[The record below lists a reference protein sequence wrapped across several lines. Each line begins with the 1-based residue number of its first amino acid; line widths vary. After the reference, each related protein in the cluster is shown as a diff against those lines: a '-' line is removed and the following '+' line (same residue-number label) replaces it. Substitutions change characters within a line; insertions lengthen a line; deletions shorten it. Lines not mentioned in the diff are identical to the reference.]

1 MKRER
6 KLVQLLLIPL
16 ALVVLLQGGLPFYV
30 LHMTGTKRM
39 LEESAVNID
48 STIVENR
55 KVTLESTMVDQW
67 SAIRKES
74 DYLNTALSQLLA
86 ESGVN
91 AEQFPQ
97 LPELKEEYV
106 RRVFP
111 ELLEVLRRDTTCG
124 LFLVLTNGQGAAQAG
139 DYAGFFLRDSD
150 PTTRV
155 ETNSDLLLERGSKE
169 LARENGITLDS
180 GWTPRFAFLGAG
192 NRAADDFFYTPYLL
206 ANTNRSV
213 DMSLLGCWSMPFVL
227 EDNPLD
233 NHRMI
238 AYSVPL
244 MLDGTVYGVIGTEIS
259 VAYINN
265 NFFSVRDLDRNQ
277 NAGYAIAV
285 NLGEGNYRCV
295 TGKGLLYDTVTRQ
308 GSDFTLEDTQYA
320 DLSQVAG
327 QSLGS
332 QPIYAVS
339 APLTLYSGN
348 VPYESKNWVLCGF
361 VSHDS
366 IFSMGDELYHKIL
379 VVTAICALFGLG
391 VMAVAVKHITKPVYR
406 LMDSVR
412 GGLAGLKA
420 FQPSRIREIDELHR
434 VVENLTENEIH
445 TEAQLTEEKER
456 YRVAVKSSKDV
467 FFTYRDAERSMEIV
481 NSAHWDGVWDMEEL
495 WAKLFGPCFAPR
507 DQKRISEGLTKGEGT
522 ASMEVLYKGADF
534 PEGRWFEIQ
543 ASAIS
548 DAQDGSRRVVGLM
561 RDIHERKLRELEQE
575 RRQSLDPV
583 TGLYRLKTGME
594 ILTLRRQH
602 RPEGTLAMLDLN
614 HFQYITQSYGLAF
627 GDVLLSEFSGFL
639 GEIFGKWEQSLLIR
653 CGSDEFLVWLPG
665 ASPQDCRE
673 ELDVLRRRFG
683 SLIRDSALPLN
694 FAAGLASGNPEV
706 RSDALVGRA
715 ASAVAQCRR
724 QEAWVLRWEE
734 IPEPPAPEPFGE
746 IISQGYTS
754 QLGLASLAMTIFDRN
769 VSAEAA
775 ADLLA
780 KKIQERFGLENL
792 VVTTFREDFLSSS
805 VEYAWKALPEGD
817 QVVHCTDAQ
826 FQILDGM
833 LQRSSIVPIRQVLPY
848 VPVLPPDTAGL
859 AIPMED
865 NGRYS
870 GSIFLVGLPE
880 QTVRKEED
888 RNLLWELGSILQ
900 NRVNQDRHDQ
910 SAQAKSEFLARMSH
924 EIRTPMNGIIGM
936 TEIAL
941 RPEQSEQT
949 RLECMKKVR
958 SSSNYLLGLLND
970 ILDMSKIESGK
981 MTLNLEP
988 FSLEELIE
996 NLHPVLDGKFAEK
1009 NQRFLC
1015 RVQLTHRDF
1024 LGDALRITQVL
1035 INLLGNA
1042 AKYSPAGTAVTL
1054 TVREEGEDRGASRIY
1069 FSVRDQGIGIS
1080 EADHN
1085 RIFQSFEQVQSSV
1098 SGQQG
1103 TGLGLA
1109 ISNRLVHMM
1118 GAAIGLNSE
1127 LGKGS
1132 DFYFTL
1138 TLPQTGEVRAHGP
1151 QAGPRRDLSG
1161 KRVLSAEDNE
1171 LNREILRFF
1180 LEDLGCTV
1188 EEAVDGQEALEK
1200 FSASPQG
1207 YYDII
1212 LMDVMMPRLNGLEA
1226 AHRIRTL
1233 PRADAARI
1241 PIVAV
1246 SANAFDED
1254 IRRSLASG
1262 MTAHLSKPVEPEK
1275 LAEVLSQVLEGKG

>member
-1 MKRER
+1 MKHER
-6 KLVQLLLIPL
+6 RLVQLLLIPL
-16 ALVVLLQGGLPFYV
+16 LAVVLLQGVLPFYV
-30 LHMTGTKRM
+30 LHMTGTKRL

-48 STIVENR
+48 SSMVENR

-67 SAIRKES
+67 SAVRKES
-74 DYLNTALSQLLA
+74 DYLNTTLAQLLT

-97 LPELKEEYV
+97 LTDLKEEYI

-111 ELLEVLRRDTTCG
+111 ELFEVLRRDATCG
-124 LFLVLTNGQGAAQAG
+124 LFLVLTNGQEAAQPG
-139 DYAGFFLRDSD
+139 SYTGFFLRDSD

-155 ETNSDLLLERGSKE
+155 ETNSDILLERGSKE
-169 LARENGITLDS
+169 LARTNSITLDNS
-180 GWTPRFAFLGAG
+180 WSPRFSFLGAG
-192 NRAADDFFYTPYLL
+192 NREADAFFYTPYLL

-213 DMSLLGCWSMPFVL
+213 DMNLLGCWSMPFVL

-244 MLDGTVYGVIGTEIS
+244 MLDGTIYGVVGTEIS
-259 VAYINN
+259 TAYINN
-265 NFFSVRDLDRNQ
+265 NFFSVRDLDRDQ
-277 NAGYAIAV
+277 HAGYAIAV
-285 NLGEGNYRCV
+285 NLGDSSYRCV
-295 TGKGLLYDTVTRQ
+295 TGKGALYDAVERS
-308 GSDFTLEDTQYA
+308 GGDFTLTDTQYRG
-320 DLSQVAG
+320 LSQVAEV
-327 QSLGS
+327 SVGS

-339 APLTLYSGN
+339 SPLTLYSSN

-366 IFSMGDELYHKIL
+366 IFSMGDELYHKII
-379 VVTAICALFGLG
+379 VVTLICALVGLG
-391 VMAVAVKHITKPVYR
+391 VMCIAVKHITRPVYR

-420 FQPSRIREIDELHR
+420 FRPSAIREIDELHR
-434 VVENLTENEIH
+434 VVENLTENEMH

-456 YRVAVKSSKDV
+456 YRMAVKSSKDI
-467 FFTYRDAERSMEIV
+467 FFTYRDADHSMEIV
-481 NSAHWDGVWDMEEL
+481 NSAHWDGLWNMEEL
-495 WAKLFGPCFAPR
+495 WAKVFGPCFAPK
-507 DQKRISEGLTKGEGT
+507 DQRKISVGLAKGEGT
-522 ASMEVLYKGADF
+522 VTMEVLYKGVDF

-561 RDIHERKLRELEQE
+561 RDIHGRKLRELEQE
-575 RRQSLDPV
+575 RKQSLDPV

-594 ILTLRRQH
+594 ILTLQRQNQ
-602 RPEGTLAMLDLN
+602 PEGTLAMLDLSQ
-614 HFQYITQSYGLAF
+614 FQHITQSYGLAF
-627 GDVLLSEFSGFL
+627 GDVILSEFSGFL
-639 GEIFGKWEQSLLIR
+639 WEIFGKWEHSLLIR
-653 CGSDEFLVWLPG
+653 GGSDEFLIWLPG
-665 ASPQDCRE
+665 ASPTDCE
-673 ELDVLRRRFG
+673 EEIGVLRRRFSG
-683 SLIRDSALPLN
+683 LIRESALPLG
-694 FAAGLASGNPEV
+694 FLAGTAQGSLSV
-706 RSDALVGRA
+706 KSDELLDRA
-715 ASAVAQCRR
+715 ASAVAQCRIK
-724 QEAWVLRWEE
+724 ETSFARWED
-734 IPEPPAPEPFGE
+734 IPSPPDPEPFGE
-746 IISQGYTS
+746 VISQGYTS
-754 QLGLASLAMTIFDRN
+754 QLGLGSLAMTLFDRN
-769 VSAEAA
+769 VSADAA

-780 KKIQERFGLENL
+780 KKIQERFGLQNL

-805 VEYAWKALPEGD
+805 VEYTWKPMAEIR
-817 QVVHCTDAQ
+817 QVVHCTEAQ
-826 FQILDGM
+826 LQILDGM
-833 LQRSSIVPIRQVLPY
+833 LQRSSIVPIRQVRPIVPILPE
-848 VPVLPPDTAGL
+848 DTAGL
-859 AIPMED
+859 ALPMED

-870 GSIFLVGLPE
+870 GSVFLVGLPE
-880 QTVRKEED
+880 NTIEKEAD
-888 RNLLWELGSILQ
+888 RNLLWELGSIIQ

-910 SAQAKSEFLARMSH
+910 SAQAKSDFLARMSH

-941 RPEQSEQT
+941 RPEQPEET

-981 MTLNLEP
+981 MTLNQEA
-988 FSLEELIE
+988 FSLPELLE

-1009 NQRFLC
+1009 DQRFDC
-1015 RVQLTHRDF
+1015 RVQLTHENF
-1024 LGDALRITQVL
+1024 LADPLRITQVL
-1035 INLLGNA
+1035 VNLLGNA
-1042 AKYSPAGTAVTL
+1042 SKYSPRDTAVTL
-1054 TVREEGEDRGASRIY
+1054 TVREEGEENGESRVY

-1080 EADHN
+1080 EEDHN
-1085 RIFQSFEQVQSSV
+1085 RIFQSFEQVQSSAA
-1098 SGQQG
+1098 GQQG

-1109 ISNRLVHMM
+1109 ISNRLVHLM
-1118 GAAIGLNSE
+1118 GATIGLKSE
-1127 LGKGS
+1127 PGKGS

-1138 TLPQTGEVRAHGP
+1138 TLPQTAGTQSRTQETGP
-1151 QAGPRRDLSG
+1151 KGDLTG

-1188 EEAVDGQEALEK
+1188 EEAVDGQEALDK
-1200 FSASPQG
+1200 FAASPEG
-1207 YYDII
+1207 YYDIV
-1212 LMDVMMPRLNGLEA
+1212 LMDVMMPRMNGLEA

-1233 PRADAARI
+1233 PRADAAKV

-1262 MTAHLSKPVEPEK
+1262 MTAHLSKPVEPER
-1275 LAEVLSQVLEGKG
+1275 LAEVLSQVLEKKG

>member
-6 KLVQLLLIPL
+6 RLVQLLLIPL
-16 ALVVLLQGGLPFYV
+16 LAVVLLQGGLPFYV

-48 STIVENR
+48 KTIVENR

-74 DYLNTALSQLLA
+74 SYLNSALSQLLA
-86 ESGVN
+86 EHGVN

-97 LPELKEEYV
+97 LADLKEEYV

-111 ELLEVLRRDTTCG
+111 ELLEVLRRDSTCG
-124 LFLVLTNGQGAAQAG
+124 LFLVLTNGQDAAQSG
-139 DYAGFFLRDSD
+139 SYTGFFLRDSD

-155 ETNSDLLLERGSKE
+155 ETNSDILLERGSKE
-169 LARENGITLDS
+169 LARTNGITLDNS
-180 GWTPRFAFLGAG
+180 WSPRFSFLGAG
-192 NRAADDFFYTPYLL
+192 KRPADDFFYTPYLL
-206 ANTNRSV
+206 ASTNRDV
-213 DMSLLGCWSMPFVL
+213 DMNLLGCWSMPFVL

-238 AYSVPL
+238 TYSVPL
-244 MLDGTVYGVIGTEIS
+244 MHDGTVYGILGTEIS
-259 VAYINN
+259 TAYVAN

-285 NLGEGNYRCV
+285 SLGDGHYRCV
-295 TGKGLLYDTVTRQ
+295 TGKGMLYDTVER
-308 GSDFTLEDTQYA
+308 GGGDFTLEDTRYA
-320 DLSQVAG
+320 DLSQVADL
-327 QSLGS
+327 SLGS
-332 QPIYAVS
+332 QPIYAVKS
-339 APLTLYSGN
+339 PLTLYGSN

-366 IFSMGDELYHKIL
+366 IFSMGDELYHKII

-391 VMAVAVKHITKPVYR
+391 IMGLAVNHITRPVYR

-412 GGLAGLKA
+412 GGLTGLKA
-420 FQPSRIREIDELHR
+420 FQPSSIREIDELHR
-434 VVENLTENEIH
+434 VVENLTENEMH

-456 YRVAVKSSKDV
+456 YRMAVKSSKDI
-467 FFTYRDAERSMEIV
+467 FFTYRDAEHSMEIV
-481 NSAHWDGVWDMEEL
+481 NSSHWDGLWNMEEL
-495 WAKLFGPCFAPR
+495 WAKVFGPCFAPK
-507 DQKRISEGLTKGEGT
+507 DQRKISAGLAKGEGT
-522 ASMEVLYKGADF
+522 VQMEVLYKGIDF

-575 RRQSLDPV
+575 RKQSLDPV

-594 ILTLRRQH
+594 VLTIRRQNQ
-602 RPEGTLAMLDLN
+602 PDGMLMMLDLN
-614 HFQYITQSYGLAF
+614 RFQYITRSYGLAF
-627 GDVLLSEFSGFL
+627 GDVILSEFSAFL
-639 GEIFGKWEQSLLIR
+639 GETFGKWDQNLLIR
-653 CGSDEFLVWLPG
+653 GGSDEFLVWLPG
-665 ASPQDCRE
+665 ASAMDCE
-673 ELDVLRRRFG
+673 EEIDALRRRFS
-683 SLIRDSALPLN
+683 SLIRDSALSLG
-694 FAAGLASGNPEV
+694 FIAGIAQGNKDVKSDVLLTRAS
-706 RSDALVGRA
+706 
-715 ASAVAQCRR
+715 SAVTQCRIK
-724 QEAWVLRWEE
+724 EVTLSRWED

-754 QLGLASLAMTIFDRN
+754 QLGLASLAMTLFDRN
-769 VSAEAA
+769 VSADAA
-775 ADLLA
+775 TDLLA
-780 KKIQERFGLENL
+780 KKIQERFGLQNL

-805 VEYAWKALPEGD
+805 VEYTWKPMVEIR
-817 QVVHCTDAQ
+817 QVVHCTEAQ
-826 FQILDGM
+826 FQVLDGM
-833 LQRSSIVPIRQVLPY
+833 LQRSSIVPIRQIRSY
-848 VPVLPPDTAGL
+848 VPVLPEETTGL
-859 AIPMED
+859 ALPMEE

-880 QTVRKEED
+880 DTVRKETD

-941 RPEQSEQT
+941 RPEQSEEN
-949 RLECMKKVR
+949 RLACMRKVR

-981 MTLNLEP
+981 MTLNREA
-988 FSLEELIE
+988 FSLPELIE

-1009 NQRFLC
+1009 NQVFDC
-1015 RVQLTHRDF
+1015 RVTLTHENF
-1024 LGDALRITQVL
+1024 LADPLRITQVL

-1042 AKYSPAGTAVTL
+1042 SKYSPAGTTVTL
-1054 TVREEGEDRGASRIY
+1054 TVREEGESRVY

-1085 RIFQSFEQVQSSV
+1085 RIFQSFEQVQSSA

-1109 ISNRLVHMM
+1109 ISNRLIHLM
-1118 GAAIGLNSE
+1118 GSTIGLDSE
-1127 LGKGS
+1127 PGKGS

-1138 TLPQTGEVRAHGP
+1138 TLPQTGLTQSRTQE
-1151 QAGPRRDLSG
+1151 AGLKADLTG

-1188 EEAVDGQEALEK
+1188 EEAVDGQEALDK
-1200 FSASPQG
+1200 FAASPEG
-1207 YYDII
+1207 YYDIV
-1212 LMDVMMPRLNGLEA
+1212 LMDVMMPRMNGLEA

-1233 PRADAARI
+1233 PRSDAASV

-1262 MTAHLSKPVEPEK
+1262 MTAHLSKPVEPDK
-1275 LAEVLSQVLEGKG
+1275 LAEVLSQVLEKKS